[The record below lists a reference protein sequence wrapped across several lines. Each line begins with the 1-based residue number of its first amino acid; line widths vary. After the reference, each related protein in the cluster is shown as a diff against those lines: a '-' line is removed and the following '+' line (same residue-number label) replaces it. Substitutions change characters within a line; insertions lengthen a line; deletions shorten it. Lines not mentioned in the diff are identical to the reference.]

1 MNRFNPQQRAEIMTI
16 FIQKNKSVVLTQRE
30 YRKRHRNQSAPDKK
44 QFMLYQI
51 DLNSMEQL

>member
-1 MNRFNPQQRAEIMTI
+1 MSRFNPQQRAEIVTI

-44 QFMLYQI
+44 TILFMEL
-51 DLNSMEQL
+51 LKRKGVRE